1 MPTNASPRGMC
12 GVSSG
17 QISQCV
23 MKIHIDAD
31 ATHPIGSA
39 RIRGTGRVGTHA
51 NSISAATRR
60 HSRPARR
67 KKSNANGIANALTS
81 SRCRQDDARAAAQ
94 PSRKHHPIVSGR

>member
-1 MPTNASPRGMC
+1 VPTSANQRGMK

-31 ATHPIGSA
+31 ATHPIGCA
-39 RIRGTGRVGTHA
+39 RIRGPGNVATHA
-51 NSISAATRR
+51 RSTTAETRR

-67 KKSNANGIANALTS
+67 KKSNANGMANALTS
-81 SRCRQDDARAAAQ
+81 SRCRQDEVCAAAQ
-94 PSRKHHPIVSGR
+94 PSRKHHTIVSGR